1 MGSELSSRSK
11 SAQFVLESAQLYICT
26 AVGLLIELRF
36 EFKSL
41 TFDSVLTGIWRN
53 SLKVP
58 IEPLKIVFLALPSV
72 KHLKKYEKG
81 GFVEICINL

>member
-1 MGSELSSRSK
+1 MK
-11 SAQFVLESAQLYICT
+11 SAQFDLRSDQLYCCT

>member
-1 MGSELSSRSK
+1 
-11 SAQFVLESAQLYICT
+11 LY
-26 AVGLLIELRF
+26 
-36 EFKSL
+36 KSL
-41 TFDSVLTGIWRN
+41 TFEEVLTGIWRN

-81 GFVEICINL
+81 GFVELCLDL

>member
-1 MGSELSSRSK
+1 MYIVKISQFELDFEYLNLK
-11 SAQFVLESAQLYICT
+11 SAQFDQE
-26 AVGLLIELRF
+26 
-36 EFKSL
+36 SL
-41 TFDSVLTGIWRN
+41 TFEEVLTGIWRN

-81 GFVEICINL
+81 GFLEICINL